1 VSSKTRDF
9 EYIARTP
16 TAELK
21 TDRPKAA
28 NGAKSALAKGK
39 VATGGVGAIA
49 TTTTTTTTK
58 KANSPRGAY
67 VKKEVKKK
75 ESKKDRQR
83 FVEGY
88 HSDSSN
94 AEADAEA
101 QWAAQDGRGRAC
113 GSGTEA
119 EWKPSEASG
128 ERRSG
133 RKRKLTASYKEMM
146 GEGEGEE
153 AYGQVRGGPGLGD
166 GGPQPYRVQ
175 ELLMPS
181 SRAGSP
187 PIQVNLT
194 LTLTLTLIG
203 ELRLTLIGYFRN

>member
-1 VSSKTRDF
+1 MSSKTRDF

-28 NGAKSALAKGK
+28 NGAKSASAKGK
-39 VATGGVGAIA
+39 VATGGGGDS
-49 TTTTTTTTK
+49 TNTTTTK

-101 QWAAQDGRGRAC
+101 QWAAQDGRGRA
-113 GSGTEA
+113 G
-119 EWKPSEASG
+119 G
-128 ERRSG
+128 ERRG
-133 RKRKLTASYKEMM
+133 
-146 GEGEGEE
+146 
-153 AYGQVRGGPGLGD
+153 
-166 GGPQPYRVQ
+166 
-175 ELLMPS
+175 
-181 SRAGSP
+181 
-187 PIQVNLT
+187 
-194 LTLTLTLIG
+194 
-203 ELRLTLIGYFRN
+203 